1 MQIRSKRTTKER
13 KKKGNEG
20 RGQEEGKE
28 RRKIKIMSWVEKG
41 REEKERKGKKNHGK
55 RKMTSKFKV
64 SILNKYF
71 EGSWIVDYRIV
82 VIQQ

>member
-28 RRKIKIMSWVEKG
+28 RRKIKILNWVEKG
-41 REEKERKGKKNHGK
+41 REEKERK
-55 RKMTSKFKV
+55 
-64 SILNKYF
+64 
-71 EGSWIVDYRIV
+71 EE
-82 VIQQ
+82 